1 MMKKQILAAAFVLSI
16 GSTWAQELKVE
27 FADPAWDGKKVP
39 EAHNCNSPTA
49 ATPPLKIS
57 GLPADSDYV
66 TLAFRDLDGPGL
78 MSTEG
83 GHGKLGFFIKP
94 GSAEVTLPAILQGKK
109 KTDMP
114 EGVELLGEHKG
125 RRPVE
130 GYLAPCSQG
139 KNNRYEVVVRAVTAA
154 DKNKA
159 LAETK
164 LPIGNW

>member
-1 MMKKQILAAAFVLSI
+1 MIKQILVSAFALSVSI
-16 GSTWAQELKVE
+16 AWAQEMKVE
-27 FADPAWDGKKVP
+27 FADPAWDGKRVP

-57 GLPADSDYV
+57 GLPAESDYV
-66 TLAFRDLDGPGL
+66 TLSFRDLDGPGQ
-78 MSTEG
+78 MSMDG
-83 GHGKLGFFIKP
+83 GHGKLGFLIKA
-94 GSAEVTLPAILQGKK
+94 GSPEVTLPAVQQGKK
-109 KTDMP
+109 KFEMP

-125 RRPVE
+125 RRPVD

-139 KNNRYEVVVRAVTAA
+139 KNNRYEVVVRAVTAT

-164 LPIGNW
+164 LLIGNW